1 MRSARVFG
9 STHLI
14 KSKMEATSEIKADVD
29 RMILD
34 YLTCIAINQTLSVT
48 ENANEMA
55 DLIESE
61 EVDWLIDAV
70 RGKLQQ
76 VRLPVL
82 H

>member
-1 MRSARVFG
+1 
-9 STHLI
+9 
-14 KSKMEATSEIKADVD
+14 MEATSEIKADVD

>member
-1 MRSARVFG
+1 
-9 STHLI
+9 
-14 KSKMEATSEIKADVD
+14 MEANPEIKADVD

-34 YLTCIAINQTLSVT
+34 YLTCMAINQTLSVA
-48 ENANEMA
+48 ENAHETA

-76 VRLPVL
+76 ARLL
-82 H
+82 AQH